1 MEPVPHRKIEV
12 QLPRL
17 TGRAL
22 QRRTRSHSSWRG
34 TNSTRLAITTAPFRS
49 TIKVGLSR
57 AAVAEFCWEFSSFL
71 FFFLSS
77 PFLSEADINGAPT
90 VTAIEINP
98 NSSAYLS
105 NRAAAYLSAARYR
118 EALEDCQ
125 RAHELDPTNPKIMHR
140 LARILT
146 YLGRPADALDVL
158 SRVQP
163 PASATDRAPA
173 EKMLRFISQAEE
185 TLRNEKGGSMAM
197 FCLDQAR
204 QGLGTG
210 VKQPRKW
217 ALLTGEA
224 HLKMGNDNAFGKA
237 QDIAIGLLRENNQDP
252 DALLLRA
259 RAFYGQGDNDQ
270 AVKYLRMCLSLDPD
284 SKQAIKML
292 RMVQKLTRTKEEG
305 NNAFKARDYR
315 KAIELWTATLEIDP
329 DNKDVNSKVLQNR
342 AQAYINLK
350 EYDNAIRDCTEALR
364 IDPSYL
370 KAQKVRAKAYGA
382 SGNWEEAV
390 KEYKAVAEANP
401 GEKGIQED
409 IRNAEF
415 ELKKSQRKDYYKIL
429 GVSKDASDQ
438 EIKKAYRK
446 LAIQYHP
453 DKNRNAEDSDEKFK
467 EIGEAYETLIDP
479 QYVFPIF
486 FFCCLFRYLTVC
498 TGSVLLTTTETIS
511 WTLRTCLAV
520 AASRTWVVAWA
531 RPPST
536 RTFFST

>member
-1 MEPVPHRKIEV
+1 
-12 QLPRL
+12 
-17 TGRAL
+17 
-22 QRRTRSHSSWRG
+22 
-34 TNSTRLAITTAPFRS
+34 
-49 TIKVGLSR
+49 
-57 AAVAEFCWEFSSFL
+57 
-71 FFFLSS
+71 
-77 PFLSEADINGAPT
+77 
-90 VTAIEINP
+90 
-98 NSSAYLS
+98 
-105 NRAAAYLSAARYR
+105 
-118 EALEDCQ
+118 
-125 RAHELDPTNPKIMHR
+125 MHR

-146 YLGRPADALDVL
+146 YLGRPAEALDVL

-292 RMVQKLTRTKEEG
+292 RMVQRLTRTKEEG
-305 NNAFKARDYR
+305 NSAFKARDYR
-315 KAIELWTATLEIDP
+315 KAIELWTTTLEIDP
-329 DNKDVNSKVLQNR
+329 DNKDVNSKVLGNR
-342 AQAYINLK
+342 AQAHINLK
-350 EYDNAIRDCTEALR
+350 EYDDAIKDSTEALR
-364 IDPSYL
+364 LDPSYL
-370 KAQKVRAKAYGA
+370 KAQKIRAKAHGA
-382 SGNWEEAV
+382 AGNWEEAI
-390 KEYKAVAEANP
+390 KDYKAVAEVNP

-429 GVSKDASDQ
+429 GVSKDASDH

-453 DKNRNAEDSDEKFK
+453 DKNRNSEDSDAKFK

-479 QYVFPIF
+479 QYVFTRVFSIG
-486 FFCCLFRYLTVC
+486 LFRYLTMC
-498 TGSVLLTTTETIS
+498 TGSVPPTTMETIS
-511 WTLRTCLAV
+511 WTLQTCLAAV
-520 AASRTWVVAWA
+520 ASRQTWVAWA
-531 RPPST
+531 PPPLT
-536 RTFFST
+536 RTSCST